1 MVNKNQYFKQIALT
15 ANGIVRRNPRIL
27 LKEAR
32 MNIEQ
37 KNPYSSN
44 HLQKDALDCGKNTRL
59 R

>member
-1 MVNKNQYFKQIALT
+1 MNKNQHFKQIALT
-15 ANGIVRRNPRIL
+15 ATGIARTNPRIL
-27 LKEAR
+27 LKEAP

-44 HLQKDALDCGKNTRL
+44 HLQKDALDCGKNNRL

>member
-1 MVNKNQYFKQIALT
+1 MQIALT
-15 ANGIVRRNPRIL
+15 ANGIVRTNPRIL